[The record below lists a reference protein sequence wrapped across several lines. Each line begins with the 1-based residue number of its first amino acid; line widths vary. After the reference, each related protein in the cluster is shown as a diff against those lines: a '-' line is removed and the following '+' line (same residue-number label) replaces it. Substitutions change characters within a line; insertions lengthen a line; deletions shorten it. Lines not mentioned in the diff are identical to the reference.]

1 MPISVVKNEN
11 HIQANK
17 THLSANPKETLFFWF
32 CHFIKKKPSTSY
44 VLSTNKT
51 TMTKYIGTVLVGHK
65 HEHCVQMKCVSVCC
79 RTHSPTLWTWSCK
92 SNGMVIFF
100 LFCSTEGWLNAGMC
114 WLLLWWCAVKDKPNN
129 FSRVRLFSQS
139 YTIVQSLFCR
149 KISQLQFWYKYVY
162 IFLIRPNMRTLAF
175 LPSTIKSS

>member
-100 LFCSTEGWLNAGMC
+100 CFVRQRGGWTPACVDYYYDGVRSKTNRIILVAWDCSRKATQLTSLSSVEKYLNY
-114 WLLLWWCAVKDKPNN
+114 N
-129 FSRVRLFSQS
+129 FD
-139 YTIVQSLFCR
+139 INM
-149 KISQLQFWYKYVY
+149 Y
-162 IFLIRPNMRTLAF
+162 IYF
-175 LPSTIKSS
+175 